1 MREGTAIWVQKF
13 GGSTVATPEGRR
25 FLVQRVKDA
34 LGAGKK
40 VVAVVSAMGRKG
52 DPYATDTLLSLV
64 EAEGPS
70 DDRERD
76 LLLSSGE
83 IIAAVICAAAL
94 RAGGVEAQA
103 LTGPQA
109 GIMTD
114 GRFGDAQ
121 IIGVDIRRLEELLQK
136 RVVPVVAGFQGLSP
150 DGQVTTLGRGGS
162 DTTAAALGVAL
173 QAEVV
178 EIYTDVPGIQTADP
192 SLVPEAVLL
201 PEVTYDEVFQL
212 AHGGGKVVHPRAVEL
227 LMRAGIPI
235 RVRRARD
242 TEGGTWV
249 VRERQGQ
256 DPWGTYGRPVTFVTQ
271 KPHLV
276 LVEVEGD
283 LWDQARAF
291 RAVADAGISV
301 DLIHIHRRGQ
311 SFTVPEEVAEKVE
324 EALLRAGFSPRM
336 EGGLAKV
343 TVVGS
348 GMHGRPG
355 VAAAVVEALA
365 EKGIP
370 ILAAAD
376 SHVTVSC
383 LVPGEAMAE
392 AVRALH
398 RRFGLAEEETKAWER
413 GQGYVGEG
421 RLGGPG
427 HSL

>member
-1 MREGTAIWVQKF
+1 
-13 GGSTVATPEGRR
+13 
-25 FLVQRVKDA
+25 RVKDA
-34 LGAGKK
+34 LQAGKK
-40 VVAVVSAMGRKG
+40 VVAVVSALGRKG

-64 EAEGPS
+64 EAEGPA
-70 DDRERD
+70 DGREKD

-94 RAGGVEAQA
+94 RAGGVEAKA

-114 GRFGDAQ
+114 ASHGEAH
-121 IIGVDIRRLEELLQK
+121 IVGVDTRLLEELLL
-136 RVVPVVAGFQGLSP
+136 RGVVPVVAGFQGLSP
-150 DGQVTTLGRGGS
+150 EGQVTTLGRGGS

-173 QAEVV
+173 HAEVV

-192 SLVPEAVLL
+192 SLVPEAALL
-201 PEVTYDEVFQL
+201 SEVTYDEVFQL

-249 VRERQGQ
+249 VRERHGE
-256 DPWGTYGRPVTFVTQ
+256 DPWSLYHRAVTFVTQ
-271 KPHLV
+271 KPRLA

-283 LWDQARAF
+283 LYDQARVF

-301 DLIHIHRRGQ
+301 DLIHIHRAGQ
-311 SFTVPEEVAEKVE
+311 SFTVPEELAPRVE
-324 EALLRAGFSPRM
+324 EALGQEGFLPRI
-336 EGGLAKV
+336 EKGLSKV

-365 EKGIP
+365 EKEIP

-392 AVRALH
+392 AVRVLH
-398 RRFGLAEEETKAWER
+398 RRFGLAPENPERGER
-413 GQGYVGEG
+413 GQRYAGER

-427 HSL
+427 HPL